1 METISC
7 FPPGNT
13 PIELFINPIIPTDI
27 KITIPNV
34 TKDLTLT
41 FGIQTTI
48 DNNEIPITYN
58 PTFLYKYKVLKQQ
71 SLEVHILY
79 YKSISLVYLLLQQ
92 IKS

>member
-1 METISC
+1 MENISC

-58 PTFLYKYKVLKQQ
+58 PTFFVQIQ
-71 SLEVHILY
+71 STETAIIGSTYFIL
-79 YKSISLVYLLLQQ
+79 
-92 IKS
+92 